1 MNHKILLYLSVLFLS
16 LLYSV
21 KSFYIDSSKQFM
33 LDENGRYKIFHGVN
47 VVVKLPPYI
56 PDTEKFDPYTSFTD
70 EDIAILKKL
79 GINLVRLGIIW
90 ESIER
95 EEKVYDLE
103 HLEKMYKIVDKLEQ
117 NNIAVIIDAH
127 QDMFSRLFCG
137 EGAPKFYV
145 DKMTY
150 QTTCSANLLSKFFG
164 LVSACI
170 PLSKNNWQYGEDG
183 LPLVEDC
190 VAGSFIDYHKSPE
203 LMSIYDSFFDNE
215 SGTLDAFIEFW
226 KILADKF
233 KNKKNVLGYDL
244 WNEPW
249 TPNLW
254 TDLKSLMPGYIDD
267 HKLKDFYIKLNDEIK
282 EVDPNF
288 TMLFEPTP
296 FPDILPLFGGQ
307 TLSTFSSAP
316 VDPELR
322 QQMFNVHNYCC
333 AADQNICKDG
343 EPKMEDATTK
353 CPDFHDRKV
362 NKNKQQAQKMG
373 VPLIITEFGACSS
386 SLSCY
391 YELLGFVKAADKYLT
406 SWCYWMYKAFNDHT
420 TTAAENEEGMFNPDG
435 SLQSIKEKALSRTY
449 IQSYQG
455 IPLEVNFDDDTKVF
469 TSSFTYIPEI
479 REPSVLY
486 LYKELNYPDG
496 YTLEFTG
503 DDGTPIEGVEVEEE
517 GNYISFKLDQSTE
530 LKVTVTVT
538 PK

>member
-1 MNHKILLYLSVLFLS
+1 MNTKPRLYFSLFLLS
-16 LLYSV
+16 LITLN
-21 KSFYIDSSKQFM
+21 KCFIIDPTKQFM
-33 LDENGRYKIFHGVN
+33 LDESGRYKIFHGVN

-90 ESIER
+90 ESLEK
-95 EEKVYDLE
+95 EEGNYDLE

-117 NNIAVIIDAH
+117 NDIAVIIDAH

-150 QTTCSANLLSKFFG
+150 QTDCSKNLLSKFFG
-164 LVSACI
+164 LLTACI
-170 PLSKNNWQYGEDG
+170 PLSKNNWNYDESG
-183 LPLVEDC
+183 LPVIEDC

-215 SGTLDAFIEFW
+215 AGTLDAFVNFW
-226 KILADKF
+226 KIVAEKF

-249 TPNLW
+249 SPNLW
-254 TDLKSLMPGYIDD
+254 TDLKSLMPGYIDN
-267 HKLKDFYIKLNDEIK
+267 HRLKDFYTKLNDGIK
-282 EVDPNF
+282 EVDPNY
-288 TMLFEPTP
+288 TMLFQPIP
-296 FPDILPLFGGQ
+296 FPDVLPLFGGQ

-316 VDPELR
+316 VDTELR

-343 EPKMEDATTK
+343 EPKMEDATSR
-353 CPDFHDRKV
+353 CASFHERKAK
-362 NKNKQQAQKMG
+362 KNKQQAESMG
-373 VPLIITEFGACSS
+373 VPVIVTEFGACSS
-386 SLSCY
+386 SLACY
-391 YELLGFVKAADKYLT
+391 YEMLGFLKAADKYLT

-420 TTAAENEEGMFNPDG
+420 TTAAENEEGIFNPDG
-435 SLQSIKEKALSRTY
+435 SLQNIKEKALSRTY

-455 IPLEVNFDDDTKVF
+455 IPLEINFDDDTNIF
-469 TSSFTYIPEI
+469 TASFTYNPEI
-479 REPSVLY
+479 KEPNVLY
-486 LYKELNYPDG
+486 LYKDLKYPNGYNLEL
-496 YTLEFTG
+496 TG
-503 DDGTPIEGVEVEEE
+503 EDGTPIEGVDVEEK
-517 GNYISFKLDQSTE
+517 GNYVYFKIDQPSE
-530 LKVTVTVT
+530 LNVKVTVS